1 MSSLAT
7 GIQSADAM
15 DKASHG
21 NSNNSNNNN
30 TVSIDFLNF
39 IRYMSFV
46 YSSDISLRLKFF
58 YAVSLSDPNDKLAVY
73 ENIVTSIGEA
83 RNNLNNNNNNNNN
96 TSKRDVK
103 PAHNE
108 TANQVA
114 KSTFYLSSNSSNQ
127 KKIETDESDD
137 DNADQI
143 TLGAMKKLSVDDV
156 DDEVLVNV
164 QQQQQQ
170 QQEQEQEQ
178 SQQPQLTSS
187 MKSSLPLM
195 NQVSLFTFG

>member
-83 RNNLNNNNNNNNN
+83 RNNLNNNNN

-103 PAHNE
+103 TAHAE